1 MFNLYQISKYGFLG
15 SKSEEHLPQELN
27 YLKEFYEIYHQYQ
40 SVELRNAVDN
50 YPFELPKWQ
59 LSELKLSEIQHIY
72 SLSGILVHLYVY
84 SEKPYQTE
92 VPKILGK
99 IWWDSAKLLDLDCQ
113 LNYSC
118 LVLYNW
124 KLKDS
129 EQDFSLE
136 NIEPRYQLLH
146 DSEVSK
152 TEYNYLKTLIAIE
165 GLTGSVIHD
174 IDAVHMNLGSN
185 SEIHTLKLEQL
196 FKNILDKL
204 EKQTELY
211 FEIFQKCIPNQFYY
225 QLYQWYRRTPE
236 DIIMLEIE
244 NHQYQAINVGSFSFL
259 QSSLFQ
265 VLDIFFDI
273 ELSIEDRSDLI
284 IQGIPGGHLKY
295 LEFLKKKPKILSDIA
310 DHKSKIIQKLYYQ
323 CLKEIMMFR
332 NTYLEFIKKYVFN
345 FEIPDQ
351 TLSHPLN
358 IYLKKYLEGVKE
370 LSDIIDTIIEEEDSC
385 ENAFDK
391 ETQDFMEYIDE
402 NSEMDIV
409 ENVDDIGYL
418 RRLFLGQNL
427 DKNLE
432 YFILLICAYIVFI
445 IWFHIIVNLFEG
457 SFSYSYQNGS
467 YDSVLIVLSYL
478 SVRWLLLK

>member
-1 MFNLYQISKYGFLG
+1 
-15 SKSEEHLPQELN
+15 
-27 YLKEFYEIYHQYQ
+27 
-40 SVELRNAVDN
+40 
-50 YPFELPKWQ
+50 
-59 LSELKLSEIQHIY
+59 
-72 SLSGILVHLYVY
+72 
-84 SEKPYQTE
+84 
-92 VPKILGK
+92 
-99 IWWDSAKLLDLDCQ
+99 
-113 LNYSC
+113 
-118 LVLYNW
+118 
-124 KLKDS
+124 
-129 EQDFSLE
+129 
-136 NIEPRYQLLH
+136 
-146 DSEVSK
+146 
-152 TEYNYLKTLIAIE
+152 
-165 GLTGSVIHD
+165 
-174 IDAVHMNLGSN
+174 
-185 SEIHTLKLEQL
+185 
-196 FKNILDKL
+196 
-204 EKQTELY
+204 
-211 FEIFQKCIPNQFYY
+211 
-225 QLYQWYRRTPE
+225 
-236 DIIMLEIE
+236 
-244 NHQYQAINVGSFSFL
+244 VGSFSFL